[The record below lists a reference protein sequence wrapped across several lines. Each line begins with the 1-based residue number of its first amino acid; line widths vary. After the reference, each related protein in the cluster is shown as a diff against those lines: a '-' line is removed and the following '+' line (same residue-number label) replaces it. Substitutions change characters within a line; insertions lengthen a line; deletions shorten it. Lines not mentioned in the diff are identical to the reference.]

1 MSSERPPSPESAPAE
16 AQVIADQADAR
27 LHIVGQCFCGS
38 LDHQPMTKACRDTP
52 KCEWCGMCEAWHLRS
67 PKRHKFEAQK
77 PIPCDDC
84 GQSVP
89 VWYAP
94 SYIWNAVMPTGVGML
109 CANCF
114 IARAEAAGIVCTGWT
129 LEPQNYV
136 QQATEHSASASS
148 PGTGKTAKSESGPSA
163 QEAAAQ
169 REENQSSPLA
179 APSPAPAAE
188 KCGCEFVTICNR
200 AKGHK
205 GQCYWESPQEAELV
219 RLRRKLE
226 LIYESLCSCNI
237 CPDHPEF
244 VTKPEFYNYTCEFH
258 KEMGEIPELPASVR
272 RRGAAEDNLRAEV
285 ERLTHLGEKAE
296 RENASLRRLYS
307 ETCDENEYL
316 RAENASLR
324 SALQLV
330 RDTFKKHGIN
340 GDIDLMLLK
349 AAEAALRGE
358 EK

>member
-1 MSSERPPSPESAPAE
+1 
-16 AQVIADQADAR
+16 
-27 LHIVGQCFCGS
+27 CGS

-179 APSPAPAAE
+179 APSPAAALWMCPVCGFDMDRPPADYHICPCCGTEFGYHDANATHEELRQSWIKTGPKWWRDSERPENWNPYEQLAKIGRITTGTSNSPAAAATEEE
-188 KCGCEFVTICNR
+188 KCGRSFETLCNR
-200 AKGHK
+200 PKGHK

-219 RLRRKLE
+219 SLRQKVANQAERIRYLE
-226 LIYESLCSCNI
+226 GATN
-237 CPDHPEF
+237 H
-244 VTKPEFYNYTCEFH
+244 
-258 KEMGEIPELPASVR
+258 AS
-272 RRGAAEDNLRAEV
+272 GTPLS
-285 ERLTHLGEKAE
+285 KAE
-296 RENASLRRLYS
+296 RDNASLRRLYS

-316 RAENASLR
+316 
-324 SALQLV
+324 
-330 RDTFKKHGIN
+330 
-340 GDIDLMLLK
+340 
-349 AAEAALRGE
+349 
-358 EK
+358 